1 MLGLV
6 LRKSLVDT
14 WDGLVP
20 IFAGNILVLGL
31 ATMVVTALEAA
42 ARSNAA
48 LLAVVALAGAALLAM
63 TLAAY
68 AVLVAGWVEHRAV
81 DLAGLRQALW
91 PTVLPAGLAAL
102 PLTGLAMGCVSLVGR
117 LADGGTAGIMAATI
131 LAAAGIAVALWAV
144 LLLPAMDMARPPG
157 LGRRAALMVFDNLG
171 YSLLVA
177 TIALALAILT
187 AGLLPG
193 IGGALVLLRNAT
205 VLRLRRYPGARR
217 PDWSTLL
224 EAEIRH
230 MQRRPWKSLL
240 LPWRS

>member
-102 PLTGLAMGCVSLVGR
+102 PLTGLAMGCVSWSVGSP
-117 LADGGTAGIMAATI
+117 TA
-131 LAAAGIAVALWAV
+131 
-144 LLLPAMDMARPPG
+144 ARPASWLPPSWRRPG
-157 LGRRAALMVFDNLG
+157 SRWPCGRSCCCRRWIWLGRPAW
-171 YSLLVA
+171 
-177 TIALALAILT
+177 
-187 AGLLPG
+187 
-193 IGGALVLLRNAT
+193 GGG
-205 VLRLRRYPGARR
+205 RR
-217 PDWSTLL
+217 
-224 EAEIRH
+224 
-230 MQRRPWKSLL
+230 
-240 LPWRS
+240 